1 MYKFHTMMLDTCQ
14 WWNAKRQNAWP
25 CVCVLRSVSNPNESM
40 AGMKAFMVYS
50 GDPGIG
56 AS

>member
-1 MYKFHTMMLDTCQ
+1 MMLDTCQ
-14 WWNAKRQNAWP
+14 WWNAERQNAWP